1 MDFTNFSPALVLVTV
16 VALALAPFVAVMV
29 TSFTKI
35 VVVLSLLRNALG
47 LQQVPP
53 NVVIN
58 GLAIVL
64 SIYVMY
70 PVILDTTAAVNGL
83 PPVSASGAAANAR
96 AASGPSTPPPAT
108 TAAAPAAVSPA
119 APASTGPTAPATRA
133 ATPTPPPD
141 ASGAGRNSTN
151 PADLP
156 PMSPA
161 AADAQAAEAAA
172 QTRGPLFANVTGTPG
187 AQPAP
192 AGATTPAAPGTVP
205 AQAGATGTATPA
217 PNANPL
223 STGARSTVLVP
234 APATP
239 ISELSLLGGGELNMQ
254 RLMVMFDAGK
264 EPLRRFLIAH
274 SSDAERAFFL
284 RSAQRLLPPASRGE
298 ISADDFIVVIPAF
311 TVSELTAAFQI
322 GFLIYLPFL
331 IIDLVVSNLLLALGM
346 MMMSP
351 TTVSLPFKLLLFVL
365 IDGWAKLVHGLV
377 LTYGV

>member
-1 MDFTNFSPALVLVTV
+1 MDFSNFSPALVLVTV

-70 PVILDTTAAVNGL
+70 PVILDTTAAVNGQA
-83 PPVSASGAAANAR
+83 PV
-96 AASGPSTPPPAT
+96 
-108 TAAAPAAVSPA
+108 TAAAARDQAQAAQGA
-119 APASTGPTAPATRA
+119 APGTA
-133 ATPTPPPD
+133 ATPTVPGATAGQAPPP
-141 ASGAGRNSTN
+141 A
-151 PADLP
+151 PATPGTTPAPATPTRSPDDP
-156 PMSPA
+156 PPASPA

-172 QTRGPLFANVTGTPG
+172 QGAAPATPAAAPPAARGPMFGNVQGTPG
-187 AQPAP
+187 AQPTAP
-192 AGATTPAAPGTVP
+192 GAAAP
-205 AQAGATGTATPA
+205 PA
-217 PNANPL
+217 PGSMAER
-223 STGARSTVLVP
+223 TTVLVP

-239 ISELSLLGGGELNMQ
+239 ISQLSLTGGGPITMD
-254 RLMVMFDAGK
+254 RLAAIVDAGK
-264 EPLRRFLIAH
+264 EPLRKFLIAH

-284 RSAQRLLPPASRGE
+284 KSAQRLLPPQSRNE
-298 ISADDFIVVIPAF
+298 ITVNDFIVVIPAF

-331 IIDLVVSNLLLALGM
+331 IIDLVVSNILLALGM

-377 LTYGV
+377 LTYGT